1 MVYPTDILR
10 EVGGEVIVLYPFNIQ
25 NWHFFYLIRK
35 WHTYA
40 NKEIIIVNKDL
51 PIPSSVHHLEHSQG
65 TVDKGVQSKQ
75 D

>member
-1 MVYPTDILR
+1 M
-10 EVGGEVIVLYPFNIQ
+10 LYPFNIQ

>member
-35 WHTYA
+35 WDTYA
-40 NKEIIIVNKDL
+40 NKEIIIVNKDW